1 MAPIEGCW
9 TDWYCLHGSDW
20 DRYAR
25 AEYARLAMEEEG
37 RDDDSAM
44 DIDTMDGWYVSDEPD
59 DDIEIMGNE
68 SNSSNSGPTA
78 GGSSRTVEAPF

>member
-1 MAPIEGCW
+1 MLVCV
-9 TDWYCLHGSDW
+9 CLHSDW

-37 RDDDSAM
+37 REEDSAM

-59 DDIEIMGNE
+59 DDVEIMGA
-68 SNSSNSGPTA
+68 SDNSSTNNSGSGSNRTA
-78 GGSSRTVEAPF
+78 EAPF

>member
-1 MAPIEGCW
+1 
-9 TDWYCLHGSDW
+9 
-20 DRYAR
+20 
-25 AEYARLAMEEEG
+25 MEEEG

-68 SNSSNSGPTA
+68 SSSSGAAA

>member
-1 MAPIEGCW
+1 
-9 TDWYCLHGSDW
+9 
-20 DRYAR
+20 
-25 AEYARLAMEEEG
+25 MEEEG

-68 SNSSNSGPTA
+68 SNNSSSNGAAA